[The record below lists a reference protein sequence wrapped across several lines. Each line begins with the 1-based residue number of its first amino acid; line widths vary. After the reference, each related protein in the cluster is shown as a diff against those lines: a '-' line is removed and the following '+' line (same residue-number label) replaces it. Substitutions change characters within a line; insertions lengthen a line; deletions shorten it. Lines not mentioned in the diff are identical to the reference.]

1 MVPGLGWILRKTL
14 VLIVENGGKW
24 WSTRIIDFDPQY
36 VDISSLKPCYCM
48 YVSFMYRNTQAAI
61 SRWEAAN
68 PYIWPRKKEKCW
80 LYHGDDMLYTST
92 YADLYTRFT
101 TPRQIGSIR
110 NLNRLP
116 ASTWWSGASA
126 TYHSLHGLQHH
137 QTSSCHCFWRV
148 QSCNLSI
155 VWHWVILIFLTV
167 WVLVKVILSREAS
180 HFAVLSLFQ
189 LDIIRLKNQDHDH
202 ETGVGKNSWW
212 DESEQVWEIPSC
224 WRLYYVFCGLSC
236 EFYPQKQVRIII
248 QGLAGSRPRT
258 IQRIVGGSKKGM
270 NRHRC
275 DILRATSWLDQA
287 YPGLIKALQGRLSF
301 PNGSNEQVN
310 GIHPYWENLLGPD
323 GSRLWGFQ
331 SYGFQE
337 WTVPRVEGSGP
348 RLDGS
353 KTRVKNKNSA
363 LKRSTALLIH
373 PTFIY
378 RRATLW
384 GQPAA
389 DKQLMWI
396 IETTPSGERK
406 TCCSPSLGT
415 QSQDLQKSCTSATK
429 NTVLLYKSILYI
441 YILYI

>member
-1 MVPGLGWILRKTL
+1 MICHHTHNIFWMKLGQQMTLNDIPLDPTEFCLPQKGPRRTFWPRQNGDATTGCEPAKNGTRRSAEGLMVPGLGWILRKTL

-68 PYIWPRKKEKCW
+68 PCIWPRKKEKFW

-126 TYHSLHGLQHH
+126 TYHSLHLLDVVGSVICLQHH

-167 WVLVKVILSREAS
+167 WVWVKVILSREAS

-189 LDIIRLKNQDHDH
+189 LDIITQESRSWPWNRSWEEQLVRWVWTSLRNTELLAAILCLLRVIMRILSTKTSQNYHSRSRRV
-202 ETGVGKNSWW
+202 EAPNNS
-212 DESEQVWEIPSC
+212 ENC
-224 WRLYYVFCGLSC
+224 WRV
-236 EFYPQKQVRIII
+236 QKGDEQA
-248 QGLAGSRPRT
+248 Q
-258 IQRIVGGSKKGM
+258 M
-270 NRHRC
+270 RH
-275 DILRATSWLDQA
+275 
-287 YPGLIKALQGRLSF
+287 
-301 PNGSNEQVN
+301 
-310 GIHPYWENLLGPD
+310 
-323 GSRLWGFQ
+323 
-331 SYGFQE
+331 
-337 WTVPRVEGSGP
+337 
-348 RLDGS
+348 
-353 KTRVKNKNSA
+353 
-363 LKRSTALLIH
+363 TAR
-373 PTFIY
+373 Y
-378 RRATLW
+378 
-384 GQPAA
+384 
-389 DKQLMWI
+389 
-396 IETTPSGERK
+396 
-406 TCCSPSLGT
+406 
-415 QSQDLQKSCTSATK
+415 
-429 NTVLLYKSILYI
+429 
-441 YILYI
+441 